1 MQIQDEIISSLC
13 PEMAKHQ
20 LYNFQFWLLCLSS
33 MFFMGS
39 FNMLIPDL
47 PDFLSNLGGA
57 EYKGYIISLFT
68 LTAAISRPFS
78 GKLVDLVGRKPI
90 MIYGAF
96 IAILCSISY
105 VFLYTVIGFFAL
117 RLLHGMST
125 GFAPT
130 GRTAYLA
137 DIVPFNKRGEAMGI
151 LGISG
156 SLGMAGGPALGSEV
170 AKYFGLDTMF
180 YVSAAMALISIMI
193 VMPMKETLPNPQRF
207 SFKMLKIKVSDIYEP
222 KVIGPSL
229 IMFLYAYSFGTVL
242 TITPDFSEYLN
253 VGNKGLY
260 FTTFF
265 LASLFSRIIAGK
277 ISDKKGRVVVLK
289 AGLMVFSLGLITTAL
304 ASSKWSFLGGGLLY
318 GFGAGITGPTIFA
331 WTIDLSDNKHRG
343 RGISF
348 MYLAMEIGIGIGAFA
363 SGLIYA
369 NNNAHLA
376 NTFWASLAMVIVA
389 LIYLF
394 IAWSN
399 KKQDPVV
406 VYRSDHS

>member
-1 MQIQDEIISSLC
+1 
-13 PEMAKHQ
+13 MAKHQ

-47 PDFLSNLGGA
+47 PDFLSDLGGQD
-57 EYKGYIISLFT
+57 YKGYIISLFT

-78 GKLVDLVGRKPI
+78 GKLVDQVGRKPI

-96 IAILCSISY
+96 IAALCSISY
-105 VFLYTVIGFFAL
+105 VFLYSVMGFFIL
-117 RLLHGMST
+117 RLIHGMST

-130 GRTAYLA
+130 GRTAYLS

-156 SLGMAGGPALGSEV
+156 SLGMAGGPALGAAVTSN
-170 AKYFGLDTMF
+170 FGHNAMF
-180 YVSAAMALISIMI
+180 FVSASLALISILI
-193 VMPMKETLPNPQRF
+193 VMPMKETLENSKRF
-207 SFKMLKIKVSDIYEP
+207 KWNMLKIKRSDIYEP
-222 KVIGPSL
+222 RVIGPSL
-229 IMFLYAYSFGTVL
+229 VMLLYAYSFGTVL

-253 VGNKGLY
+253 MGNKGLY

-265 LASLFSRIIAGK
+265 LSSLFSRLVAGK
-277 ISDKKGRVVVLK
+277 VSDKMGRVIVLK
-289 AGLMVFSLGLITTAL
+289 AGLLIFSFGLIATAL
-304 ASSKWSFLGGGLLY
+304 ATSKWMFLGGALFYGL
-318 GFGAGITGPTIFA
+318 GAGITGPTIFA
-331 WTIDLSDNKHRG
+331 WTIDLSDNAHRG

-369 NNNAHLA
+369 NVDSHLSY
-376 NTFWASLAMVIVA
+376 TFWAA
-389 LIYLF
+389 LIFVGIALVYL
-394 IAWSN
+394 ILSWPN
-399 KKQDPVV
+399 KKPDPIV
-406 VYRSDHS
+406 VYRSEHS

>member
-1 MQIQDEIISSLC
+1 
-13 PEMAKHQ
+13 
-20 LYNFQFWLLCLSS
+20 
-33 MFFMGS
+33 
-39 FNMLIPDL
+39 MLIPDL
-47 PDFLSNLGGA
+47 PSFLSELGGA

-78 GKLVDLVGRKPI
+78 GKLVDQIGRKPI

-96 IAILCSISY
+96 IAVLCSVSY
-105 VFLYTVIGFFAL
+105 VFLYSVIGFFAL
-117 RLLHGMST
+117 RLIHGMST

-137 DIVPFNKRGEAMGI
+137 DIVPMHKRGEAMGI

-170 AKYFGLDTMF
+170 ANYFGLDTMF
-180 YVSAAMALISIMI
+180 YVSAAMAVISILI
-193 VMPMKETLPNPQRF
+193 VMPMKETLPNPVRLNW
-207 SFKMLKIKVSDIYEP
+207 KMLHIKMSDIYEP
-222 KVIGPSL
+222 KVIAPSL

-242 TITPDFSEYLN
+242 TIAPDFSEFLD
-253 VGNKGLY
+253 VGNKGLF

-265 LASLFSRIIAGK
+265 LSSLFSRLIAGK

-289 AGLMVFSLGLITTAL
+289 AGLLVFSLGLITTAL
-304 ASSKWSFLGGGLLY
+304 ASSKWMFLSGALLY

-363 SGLIYA
+363 SGLIYG
-369 NNNAHLA
+369 NNNDHLST
-376 NTFWASLAMVIVA
+376 TFWASLGMVIVA
-389 LIYLF
+389 LTYLF
-394 IAWSN
+394 IAWPN

-406 VYRSDHS
+406 VYRSDQS